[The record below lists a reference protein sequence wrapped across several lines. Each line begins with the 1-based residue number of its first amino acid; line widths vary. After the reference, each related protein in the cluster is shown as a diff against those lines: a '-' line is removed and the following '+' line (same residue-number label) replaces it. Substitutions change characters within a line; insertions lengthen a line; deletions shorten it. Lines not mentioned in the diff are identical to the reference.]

1 MPVEGCQIGEGT
13 VIHHPELSNIYNA
26 IIGKECRIGAFVDIG
41 PCEIGDWCNI
51 QARAFIPKGVILRN
65 RVFVGPGVI
74 FTNDKYPPSGGLW
87 KGRPPTEVKNNAS
100 IGAGSIILPG
110 VTIGICARIGA
121 GAIVTKDVGDG
132 EEWILN
138 GVSRRSSDTGS
149 SSTDP
154 KCQPW
159 RRRWRP
165 TSA

>member
-26 IIGKECRIGAFVDIG
+26 KIGKECRFGAFVDIG

-51 QARAFIPKGVILRN
+51 QARAFIPQGVILRN
-65 RVFVGPGVI
+65 RVFIGPGVI
-74 FTNDKYPPSGGLW
+74 FTNDKYPPSGGGW
-87 KGRPPTEVKNNAS
+87 KGYPPTEVKNGAS
-100 IGAGSIILPG
+100 IGAGAIILPG
-110 VTIGICARIGA
+110 VTIGICAKIGA
-121 GAIVTKDVGDG
+121 GSIVTKDVGDG

-138 GVSRRSSDTGS
+138 GLYRKS
-149 SSTDP
+149 SSTVNSSTGP